1 VEILGILPMSEDCG
15 GGYIGGY
22 QVMCWWLFC
31 VGIFSIVFVPKVSAD
46 FCSADVTDFGANKVS
61 SFDV

>member
-1 VEILGILPMSEDCG
+1 MSQDCV
-15 GGYIGGY
+15 GGYFG
-22 QVMCWWLFC
+22 

-46 FCSADVTDFGANKVS
+46 FCSADVTDFVANEVS

>member
-1 VEILGILPMSEDCG
+1 MGILGNPLISEDCV
-15 GGYIGGY
+15 GGY
-22 QVMCWWLFC
+22 FC

-46 FCSADVTDFGANKVS
+46 FCSADLTDFGANEVS